1 MSGMRNRIFAGTA
14 ALAIGAGFARAGEAK
29 GEALF
34 DGKSLAGWSSFLVKP
49 GVKTED
55 VWSVKDGIL
64 VCRGEPMGYLHTT
77 RAFTNFRLT
86 VEWRWAPEQKPGNS
100 GVLLRINGEPMGLPR
115 CIEAQLKSGDA
126 GAVYGFHGMRIA
138 GAADRYFEK
147 LGTPHAG
154 DIRGVKK
161 MEAAENTPGEWNTY
175 EIDLDGGVLTIRV
188 NGKKVNEATGC
199 EILPGPIALQS
210 EGGEIHF
217 RKVILDPK

>member
-1 MSGMRNRIFAGTA
+1 MSGMRMWILAGA
-14 ALAIGAGFARAGEAK
+14 ALAIAAGAARAAEAK

-49 GVKTED
+49 EVKTED
-55 VWSVKDGIL
+55 VWSVKDGLL

-77 RAFTNFRLT
+77 RAFTNFHLT
-86 VEWRWAPEQKPGNS
+86 VEWRWAPGGMPGNS
-100 GVLLRINGEPMGLPR
+100 GVLLRINGEPRGLPR

-138 GAADRYFEK
+138 GDAARYFEK
-147 LGTPHAG
+147 PGTPHAG

-161 MEAAENTPGEWNTY
+161 IEAAENPPGEWNTV
-175 EIDLDGGVLTIRV
+175 ELELNGGALTVRV
-188 NGKKVNEATGC
+188 NGKKVNEAAEC
-199 EILPGPIALQS
+199 EILAGPIGLQS

-217 RKVILDPK
+217 RRVVVESK

>member
-1 MSGMRNRIFAGTA
+1 MNGMRTWILAGVA
-14 ALAIGAGFARAGEAK
+14 AVVAAGSARAAEAK
-29 GEALF
+29 GGVLF

-49 GVKTED
+49 EVKTED
-55 VWSVKDGIL
+55 VWSVRDGLL

-77 RAFTNFRLT
+77 RAFTNFHLT
-86 VEWRWAPEQKPGNS
+86 VEWRWAPGQKPGNS
-100 GVLLRINGEPMGLPR
+100 GVLLRINGEPKGLPR

-138 GAADRYFEK
+138 GASDRYFEK

-161 MEAAENTPGEWNTY
+161 IEAAENPPGEWNTY
-175 EIDLDGGVLTIRV
+175 EIALVGETLSVHV
-188 NGKKVNEATGC
+188 NGRKVNEATGC
-199 EILPGPIALQS
+199 EVLSGPIALQS

-217 RKVILDPK
+217 RKVVIEPR